1 MKLSRL
7 ARLGVASAAL
17 AFAGLAA
24 RADDEPALNADEIR
38 SQFLGHLL
46 VGSGVA
52 ADGTR
57 LSQAAY
63 FSTDGKL
70 LVIASDGNSKVS
82 LVYTESFAIKDDAL
96 CLHDLGLMRKQ
107 RADRCYEVHGGP
119 KDNIW
124 SGLLVDKQNPDSRLA
139 VHMRN
144 RVGEKEIQERWASW
158 ESIRQEA
165 GPIDGFGWLQD
176 IQPNP
181 YRFKGQRLVVRGSFV
196 QMVGDR
202 RGWFT
207 WDEAGSYGD
216 HGQFIAQ
223 GIANEMF
230 GDPGTT
236 AIFVGEFS
244 DIQQMTVSGNT
255 MFIPVMNVT
264 AARLCEK
271 TCGEYFENW

>member
-1 MKLSRL
+1 VKLSSL
-7 ARLGVASAAL
+7 ARVLVASAAL
-17 AFAGLAA
+17 AFAALAA
-24 RADDEPALNADEIR
+24 RASDEPALNADEIR

-52 ADGTR
+52 ADGTK
-57 LSQAAY
+57 LSQDAY

-82 LVYTESFAIKDDAL
+82 LVYTERFALKDDAL
-96 CLHDLGLMRKQ
+96 CLHDPGLMRKQ
-107 RADRCYEVHGGP
+107 RPDRCYGVHGSL

-124 SGLLVDKQNPDSRLA
+124 SGQLVDEENDNSRLA
-139 VHMRN
+139 VHIRS
-144 RVGEKEIQERWASW
+144 RVREKEIQERWANW

-181 YRFKGQRLVVRGSFV
+181 YRFKGQHLVVRGSFV
-196 QMVGDR
+196 QMLGDR
-202 RGWFT
+202 RAWFT

-230 GDPGTT
+230 AEPGTT

-244 DIQQMTVSGNT
+244 DIQQMTVSGNS